1 MGERIK
7 PITTERSHTMR
18 TNTRAT
24 IASGIVITLILSG
37 AWWYVAHRPQ
47 PSPPA
52 KTMTEEMPGMTM
64 GGTQM
69 EGMSDEPSASS
80 SSGGGSGDGLVQA
93 TVMVSPAKRQL
104 IGVKTDTVQERTLET
119 VIRAVGTVD
128 YDERHIRQ
136 VNLRVSGWITN
147 LFVDY
152 TGKSVKRGDPLFTL
166 YSPDLVSTQE
176 EYLLAKRTLERVT
189 ASPVMHVRTGAEAQV
204 ASAKNRLLLWGLTEA
219 QIAELEERGTP
230 QKETTIDSPIH
241 GVVTKKTALQG
252 MYVTPE
258 MNLYEITDLST
269 VWINADVYEYEVP
282 LVKVEQE
289 AAVTLTA
296 YPGEAF
302 HGRVMYIYPYLNAE
316 TRTIKVRMEFPNP
329 EGKLKPGMYGTV
341 EIKTTAGKK
350 LAIPQE
356 AVLDSGTR
364 KLVFVDKGQGM
375 YEPREVQLGNKVDRF
390 YPILSGLNPG
400 DRVVTSATFL
410 IDSESKL
417 MAATNMMGA
426 LGMGGIRMEQAQM
439 GQMTGQMEMAGM
451 EGMKGMEGM
460 PMDQSS
466 SGGSTAREQ
475 TVDGLTLTL
484 ATVPDPPKKGEN
496 TLRLLIRSKDMPVTD
511 AKVTVAYIMAM
522 PGMEPETVEAK
533 QTKEGM
539 YEATVDFAMKGGW
552 AIDVTVVRGKAKPV
566 TAHFTVQVGT

>member
-1 MGERIK
+1 MQMNMRVT
-7 PITTERSHTMR
+7 IT
-18 TNTRAT
+18 
-24 IASGIVITLILSG
+24 SGIVTVLILSG

-52 KTMTEEMPGMTM
+52 KTTMPDAMPGMTM
-64 GGTQM
+64 SGAQVNAQ
-69 EGMSDEPSASS
+69 PASS
-80 SSGGGSGDGLVQA
+80 SNGGRGAEGGLAQA
-93 TVMVSPAKRQL
+93 AVMVSPVRRQL
-104 IGVKTDTVQERTLET
+104 IGVKTDTVQERTLER

-152 TGKSVKRGDPLFTL
+152 TGQAVKRGDPLLTL

-176 EYLLAKRTLERVT
+176 EYLLAKRTLERVS

-204 ASAKNRLLLWGLTEA
+204 VSARNRLLLWGLTEE
-219 QIAELEERGTP
+219 QISALDERGTP
-230 QKETTIDSPIH
+230 QKETTITSPIH

-269 VWINADVYEYEVP
+269 VWINADIYEYEVP
-282 LVKVEQE
+282 VVNVGQE
-289 AAVTLTA
+289 ATVTLAA

-302 HGRVMYIYPYLNAE
+302 QGHVIYIYPYLNTE
-316 TRTIKVRMEFPNP
+316 TRTVKVRMEFPNP
-329 EGKLKPGMYGTV
+329 EGTLKPGMYGNV
-341 EIKTTAGKK
+341 EIKTTAVNT

-364 KLVFVDKGQGM
+364 TLVFVDKGRGM
-375 YEPREVQLGNKVDRF
+375 YEPKEVRLGNKVDRF
-390 YPILSGLNPG
+390 YPVLSGLQPG
-400 DRVVTSATFL
+400 VRVVTSATFL
-410 IDSESKL
+410 IDSESQL

-439 GQMTGQMEMAGM
+439 GQMEMGGM
-451 EGMKGMEGM
+451 EGMKSMEGM
-460 PMDQSS
+460 NMDQPSS
-466 SGGSTAREQ
+466 TRAQ
-475 TVDGLTLTL
+475 TVDGVTVTL
-484 ATVPDPPKKGEN
+484 AIAPEPAKKGDN
-496 TLRLLIRSKDMPVTD
+496 HLRLTVRAQGAPVTD
-511 AKVTVAYIMAM
+511 ARVTVAYTMTM
-522 PGMEPETVEAK
+522 PGMGVDTVEATP
-533 QTKEGM
+533 TKDGS
-539 YEATVDFAMKGGW
+539 YEATVDLAMKGGW

-566 TAHFTVQVGT
+566 TAHFTIQAGI